1 MSKDYDDNEDN
12 DLFRKEQ
19 IEKFYAEARPLREKY
34 KPRELTDKEIKKIAI
49 ECGAYENEDTG
60 GLITD
65 DICIGT
71 FSEILLKASR
81 GEK

>member
-19 IEKFYAEARPLREKY
+19 IEKFYAESKPLRKKY
-34 KPRELTDKEIKKIAI
+34 KPRELTDEEIANIWDETRDIFRKPSMASIQQFARAI
-49 ECGAYENEDTG
+49 
-60 GLITD
+60 I
-65 DICIGT
+65 
-71 FSEILLKASR
+71 KASR